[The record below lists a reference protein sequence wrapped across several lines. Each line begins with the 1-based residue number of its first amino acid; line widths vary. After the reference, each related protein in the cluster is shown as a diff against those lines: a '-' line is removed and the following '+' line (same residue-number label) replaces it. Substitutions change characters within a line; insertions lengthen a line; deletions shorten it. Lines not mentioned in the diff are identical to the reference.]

1 MSYYSGHYLG
11 KGCCGKVRKGWHEGT
26 PAAIK
31 IIPRHKTDKDDLK
44 RECRVYA
51 KLKHKNVVK
60 LLGPPEKHR
69 HDWHIPLEL
78 IEGCTLEDLIFPSCK
93 LLAVEKDH
101 IILGMCKGLSYL
113 HKKNIV
119 HQDLKPNNVM
129 VEHSTKRAVIIDLGL
144 AKFVNYTESGSPETS
159 GQNKGFHKYA
169 APEAHAGKIRTRRS
183 DVWSMG
189 KVITEVLLEKMLHWD
204 GCTTKNIRKLLKRSR
219 YADIVPEM
227 LHKNPDKRLSMDKV
241 ARLVKSVNTSI
252 IFQHFDLFFYDLSHL
267 LKVYCLDWI

>member
-1 MSYYSGHYLG
+1 MNYCSDRYLG
-11 KGCCGKVRKGWHEGT
+11 KGCCGKVRKGWYEGT
-26 PAAIK
+26 SAAIK
-31 IIPRHKTDKDDLK
+31 IIPCHKMDEDDLK

-60 LLGPPEKHR
+60 LLGPPVKRKHN
-69 HDWHIPLEL
+69 WHIPLQL
-78 IEGCTLEDLIFPSCK
+78 IEGCTLEDLVFPSCT
-93 LLAVEKDH
+93 LSAAEKDH
-101 IILGMCKGLSYL
+101 IILGMCKGLRYL

-129 VEHSTKRAVIIDLGL
+129 VEHATKRAVIIDLGL
-144 AKFVNYTESGSPETS
+144 AKFINYTESRSPETS

-189 KVITEVLLEKMLHWD
+189 KVIAEVLLKEMLHWD
-204 GCTTKNIRKLLKRSR
+204 DCTTKNIRKWLKRSR

-227 LHKNPDKRLSMDKV
+227 LHKHPDKRLSMDKV
-241 ARLVKSVNTSI
+241 VRLVKSVKTATKIECMSTLEFI
-252 IFQHFDLFFYDLSHL
+252 SLLEVHFWDY
-267 LKVYCLDWI
+267 